1 MMSQRQE
8 QVSEQLPN
16 RLARKLDG
24 GLHLLDRQLLDCNGE
39 MLGKAD
45 DVELTETSHGLA
57 VTAILTG
64 SVALLDRL
72 GGRLG
77 TTLTDRYRRLR
88 VSEPNR
94 DLPWRIDFAEV
105 DRVDSAIHLRVPR
118 EGVLRRDH
126 VEHRLGELTGMEA
139 RVTDGPDRGRIG
151 TVMDA
156 RFSPGANGRP
166 VLVSLIVGH
175 GRPGSLLGY
184 DRRRAQGPW
193 LVRTLVRRLHR
204 HTVLADAAHAEI
216 HWDRRE
222 VHLDRRPTEP
232 PGHPFE

>member
-1 MMSQRQE
+1 MSQRQE
-8 QVSEQLPN
+8 EVSEQLPN
-16 RLARKLDG
+16 RLAGKLDG

-45 DVELTETSHGLA
+45 DIELTDTPHGLT
-57 VTAILTG
+57 VTAVLTG
-64 SVALLDRL
+64 PAALLDRL

-77 TTLTDRYRRLR
+77 ATLTDRYRRLR

-94 DLPWRIDFAEV
+94 ALPWRIDFAEV
-105 DRVDSAIHLRVPR
+105 ERLDSAIHLKVPR

-126 VEHRLGELTGMEA
+126 VEHRLGELTGMEVL
-139 RVTDGPDRGRIG
+139 VTDGSEPDRFG
-151 TVMDA
+151 TVIDA
-156 RFSPGANGRP
+156 RFSPGPNGRL

-193 LVRTLVRRLHR
+193 LLRKLVWRLHR
-204 HTVLADAAHAEI
+204 HTALAEAAHAEI
-216 HWDRRE
+216 LWDRGE
-222 VHLDRRPTEP
+222 VHLDRRPTQP

>member
-1 MMSQRQE
+1 MSQRQE
-8 QVSEQLPN
+8 EVSEQLPN
-16 RLARKLDG
+16 RLGGKLDG
-24 GLHLLDRQLLDCNGE
+24 ALHLLDRQLLDCNGE

-45 DVELTETSHGLA
+45 DIELTETTHGLT
-57 VTAILTG
+57 VTAVLTG
-64 SVALLDRL
+64 PAALLDRL

-77 TTLTDRYRRLR
+77 ATLTDRYRRLR
-88 VSEPNR
+88 VSEPHR

-105 DRVDSAIHLRVPR
+105 DRLDSAIHLKAPR
-118 EGVLRRDH
+118 EGVLRRDR
-126 VEHRLGELTGMEA
+126 VEHRLGELTGMDV
-139 RVTDGPDRGRIG
+139 VTGGPGQERLGS
-151 TVMDA
+151 VLDA
-156 RFSPGANGRP
+156 RFAPGPNGRL

-193 LVRTLVRRLHR
+193 LVRKLVRRLHR
-204 HTVLADAAHAEI
+204 HTVLADTADAEI
-216 HWDRRE
+216 DWDRGE

>member
-1 MMSQRQE
+1 MSQRQE
-8 QVSEQLPN
+8 EVSHQLPN
-16 RLARKLDG
+16 RLARTLDG

-45 DVELTETSHGLA
+45 DIELTETSHGLT

-64 SVALLDRL
+64 SVALLD
-72 GGRLG
+72 RLG

-94 DLPWRIDFAEV
+94 GLPWRIDFAEV
-105 DRVDSAIHLRVPR
+105 ERLDSAIHLKVPR

-126 VEHRLGELTGMEA
+126 VEHRLGELTGMGVL
-139 RVTDGPDRGRIG
+139 VTDGAEGGRIG

-156 RFSPGANGRP
+156 RFSPGPNGRP
-166 VLVSLIVGH
+166 ILAAMIVGH

-184 DRRRAQGPW
+184 DRRRAQGPG
-193 LVRTLVRRLHR
+193 LVRALVRRLHR
-204 HTVLADAAHAEI
+204 HTVLADASHVRI
-216 HWDRRE
+216 HWERRE
-222 VHLDRRPTEP
+222 VHLDQRPTEP